1 MNKWLRSTILISL
14 LFFSLIFTNKMRV
27 VADSSSTQA
36 ENTSSSASTSKVKPN
51 DLLGV
56 RLDFVYDTQDDVK
69 NTLKVVVYLIQ
80 EEKEVFTPIYK
91 ADNSQYK
98 VTVKGNFYIGDK
110 LIHTQNYS
118 TNKTG
123 ELSVYLDEISALSSY
138 KEGQVRVELDPLT
151 VGGVDLDQKKYHD
164 KVYREF
170 TLPIPKRSEKS
181 SVNDEKQED
190 DKGRT
195 MMSILI
201 EAIAVGSVTLIL
213 GYLIGR
219 LHAKRRFKKK
229 TLQQEK
235 NKKFKTVP
243 TLNSSAAPSTQ
254 AMEQNKS
261 TSYTKDELEL
271 EPLITSKKDPEKAL
285 MNAEENVKKD
295 TTNNK
300 NLPTQNGGNEE
311 TLDQIKALRKYAQ
324 KLLKEV

>member
-1 MNKWLRSTILISL
+1 MKVLADFST
-14 LFFSLIFTNKMRV
+14 
-27 VADSSSTQA
+27 STQA
-36 ENTSSSASTSKVKPN
+36 ENTSSSASVSKVQPN

-80 EEKEVFTPIYK
+80 EEKEVFTPLYK

-98 VTVKGNFYIGDK
+98 VTVKVNFYVGDK
-110 LIHTQNYS
+110 LVHTQNYS

-123 ELSVYLDEISALSSY
+123 ELSVDLDEISALSSY

-164 KVYREF
+164 KAFREF

-181 SVNDEKQED
+181 SVDDEKQED
-190 DKGRT
+190 DEGRT

-201 EAIAVGSVTLIL
+201 EAIVVGSAALIL

-229 TLQQEK
+229 ALQQEK
-235 NKKFKTVP
+235 NKKFETVP
-243 TLNSSAAPSTQ
+243 TLDSNAVSSTQ
-254 AMEQNKS
+254 VTEQNIS
-261 TSYTKDELEL
+261 TSYVKDEREI
-271 EPLITSKKDPEKAL
+271 EPLITSKKDPEQIL
-285 MNAEENVKKD
+285 VNAEGNVKED
-295 TTNNK
+295 ATNHE
-300 NLPTQNGGNEE
+300 NLSASDDNADP
-311 TLDQIKALRKYAQ
+311 LDQIKALRKHAQ
-324 KLLKEV
+324 QLLKEV